1 MVFKRSSIG
10 VWEVLNVFQGF
21 FMEVLRVFQGRLSG
35 FPRNLSRRFKKVHE
49 VSFLTFVVAW
59 ISSQLPEQKEGL
71 LLFIK
76 VLPKDVYIR
85 WSNGNRPSCYVLFSS
100 SCNT

>member
-35 FPRNLSRRFKKVHE
+35 FPRNLSRRFKKVYE

-71 LLFIK
+71 FFIK
-76 VLPKDVYIR
+76 AIKMDIIFPIFMYSKYIK
-85 WSNGNRPSCYVLFSS
+85 
-100 SCNT
+100 